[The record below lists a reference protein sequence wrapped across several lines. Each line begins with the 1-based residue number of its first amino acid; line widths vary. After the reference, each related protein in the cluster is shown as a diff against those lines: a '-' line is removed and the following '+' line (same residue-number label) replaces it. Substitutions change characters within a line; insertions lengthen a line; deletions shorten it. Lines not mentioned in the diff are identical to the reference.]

1 MKFSELHRIILQH
14 GWTVVPGRGKGSHLV
29 YEKDGE
35 RITVP
40 FHKGKEVGNYLAGKI
55 LKTMSIEI

>member
-1 MKFSELHRIILQH
+1 MQH